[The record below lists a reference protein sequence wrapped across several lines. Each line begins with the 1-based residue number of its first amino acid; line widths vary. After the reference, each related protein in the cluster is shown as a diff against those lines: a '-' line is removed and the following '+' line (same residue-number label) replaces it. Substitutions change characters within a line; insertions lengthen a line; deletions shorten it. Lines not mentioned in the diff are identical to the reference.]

1 MKINLKGKNINI
13 TDDIRYEAERKY
25 DRLDKYFSNEEEVDL
40 LISKEGNG
48 YKAEVTMFLDKG
60 PILRAEASDETY
72 QNAID
77 KTIDALVR
85 QIRKHKTRLTKDRR
99 HDSIRFENFNESFD
113 DEYDIDDSYDS
124 EINIARTK
132 EIFLKPMNTE
142 EAIMQMELLG
152 HDFFVYY
159 DQDDLEVRVVYK
171 RRKGDYGLI
180 VPSR

>member
-1 MKINLKGKNINI
+1 
-13 TDDIRYEAERKY
+13 
-25 DRLDKYFSNEEEVDL
+25 
-40 LISKEGNG
+40 
-48 YKAEVTMFLDKG
+48 MFLDKG

-99 HDSIRFENFNESFD
+99 HDSIKFENFNESFD
-113 DEYDIDDSYDS
+113 DEYNIDDSYDS

-132 EIFLKPMNTE
+132 EISLKPMSTE

-159 DQDDLEVRVVYK
+159 DQEDLEVRVVYK